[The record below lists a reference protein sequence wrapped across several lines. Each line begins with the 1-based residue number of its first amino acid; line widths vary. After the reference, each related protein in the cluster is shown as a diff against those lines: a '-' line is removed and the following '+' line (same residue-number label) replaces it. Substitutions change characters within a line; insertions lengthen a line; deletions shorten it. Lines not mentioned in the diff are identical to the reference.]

1 VSGARPFGTT
11 LATDE
16 VIDTIAEIEMQ
27 RQATEK
33 EGGFGAASSG
43 ALRRLHELLDREQ
56 AALQLH
62 GPNAGHPANIAAV
75 TVALE
80 GVTKMTGGI
89 KTPRPMPGQPGSARP
104 ERQSVSWRNAP
115 RNPNKSR
122 GRRTM
127 GRAGGR

>member
-1 VSGARPFGTT
+1 VSGAHPFGTT

-16 VIDTIAEIEMQ
+16 VIDTIAEIEVQ

-33 EGGFGAASSG
+33 EGGLGAASSG

-62 GPNAGHPANIAAV
+62 GPNAGHPANIAAL

-80 GVTKMTGGI
+80 GVTKLTGGKI
-89 KTPRPMPGQPGSARP
+89 QRPMPGQPGAARP
-104 ERQSVSWRNAP
+104 ERQLGSWQNAP
-115 RNPNKSR
+115 RNSSKSR
-122 GRRTM
+122 GRRSM